1 MKLRDYKGQRGV
13 VLVLV
18 LMTLSLF
25 SLIGLTFVLYAAD
38 ERCVNDPNA
47 VVSGDGCTRTIGNT
61 NDTRP

>member
-18 LMTLSLF
+18 LMTLTLF
-25 SLIGLTFVLYAAD
+25 SLIGLTLFCTPPTR
-38 ERCVNDPNA
+38 RCVNDPNA